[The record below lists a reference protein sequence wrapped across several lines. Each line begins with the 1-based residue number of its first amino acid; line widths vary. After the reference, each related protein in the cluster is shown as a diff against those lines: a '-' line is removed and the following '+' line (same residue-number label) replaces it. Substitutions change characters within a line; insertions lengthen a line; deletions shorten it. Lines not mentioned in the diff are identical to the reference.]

1 MSQSLRE
8 FIRAREAD
16 IQKQI
21 ESLRSELRDLAL
33 ARQAIDGA
41 PAPRNPTVQRGTA
54 PTIKEMIL
62 EVLEKRPNGGVADQ
76 IIEWVKADYGV
87 DVPRSSMSPQLSRL
101 KSDLSV
107 HLHAKTKVW
116 QLPKHVEHLKPF
128 LGHPPQEVFPGLP
141 ETSDFMS

>member
-21 ESLRSELRDLAL
+21 ESLRSELRDLTL
-33 ARQAIDGA
+33 ARQAIEGA
-41 PAPRNPTVQRGTA
+41 PASRQPAVQRGVT

-62 EVLEKRPNGGVADQ
+62 EALEKRPSGGVADQ

-107 HLHAKTKVW
+107 YLHAKTKVW
-116 QLPKHVEHLKPF
+116 QLPKHVEMFKSLPS
-128 LGHPPQEVFPGLP
+128 LSSQVAFPEMA
-141 ETSDFMS
+141 ETSNVMD